1 MHRIRIHQG
10 DIKGLKVDVV
20 VNPLVHDREPEVSH
34 CAGHYSEHSC
44 SDQNCADHH
53 CVGEPRVVFGSSL
66 APQKAVIEVVGP
78 LWRGGDFQE
87 DEALATCYKRAMD
100 LAKQQNF
107 RSIAFAP
114 ISCGPLGFPAN
125 RASKIA
131 IEQISFVLQQNPFM
145 ETVVLCCSDP
155 VTSALY
161 RSAVGR

>member
-1 MHRIRIHQG
+1 LCR
-10 DIKGLKVDVV
+10 
-20 VNPLVHDREPEVSH
+20 PSF
-34 CAGHYSEHSC
+34 
-44 SDQNCADHH
+44 
-53 CVGEPRVVFGSSL
+53 VGEPKVVLGSSPD
-66 APQKAVIEVVGP
+66 PQKAVIEVVGP

-131 IEQISFVLQQNPFM
+131 IEQISFALQQNPFM